1 MHLNV
6 QSLSIGAGLGL
17 VLGVVLCVAC
27 YYRGRSRG
35 EAAAFE
41 QIKWEVIPIC
51 RTKEVG
57 GLFWQRVTVQYGYQF
72 QLYLRGVPALK
83 SEETIIDTKE
93 LEKIDQQQLLE
104 LTREAVK
111 IALKAQLGGLPEI
124 AERLVTKAALAFL
137 ERRESDQVPTQERK
151 DQQE

>member
-6 QSLSIGAGLGL
+6 QSLSIGAALGL
-17 VLGVVLCVAC
+17 VLGIVLCVAC
-27 YYRGRSRG
+27 YYRGRNRG
-35 EAAAFE
+35 ETAAFE
-41 QIKWEVIPIC
+41 QIRWEVIPIC

-57 GLFWQRVTVQYGYQF
+57 GLFWQKATVQYGYQF

-111 IALKAQLGGLPEI
+111 IALKAQLGGIPEI
-124 AERLVTKAALAFL
+124 AERLVTKTALAFL
-137 ERRESDQVPTQERK
+137 ERQESEQLPTLERK
-151 DQQE
+151 GQQE